1 MSLILERELKLTHPS
16 ELEKIRGHMSRR
28 SEILSAVYL
37 FFAITAAAYAQM
49 PTSAMPAGVATATRD
64 VPMHGSA
71 GGTRVSLS
79 VVDEKMSRLDHTAM
93 VKLYD
98 ENIKSVTWQPT
109 TKGSEASFEGLGIGK
124 YDFEVSA
131 IGYLTA
137 RKEVEVSDLR
147 QQPVHMKVVL
157 LADPDA
163 VELKADDPSMS
174 AKANKEAERGVSDL
188 ESGKYKD
195 AEKHLESAYKQAP
208 SNAHANFLMG
218 YVYFQQNDWDKAQ
231 TYLNQATTLDP
242 HDIQAINLSG
252 RLHLAKKDFAGAKA
266 LMEPVVAA
274 NPDNATAHGILAD
287 AYLNLSDYKDA
298 LAQADLSIEK
308 SKSGVSSAHIVRGWA
323 LANLGRDDEAV
334 QTLKAYL
341 QSLPDSQSG
350 PRVRQFIAAVEAR
363 QPNAPPAAK
372 P

>member
-1 MSLILERELKLTHPS
+1 MK
-16 ELEKIRGHMSRR
+16 RR
-28 SEILSAVYL
+28 IETISAVCL
-37 FFAITAAAYAQM
+37 FLALTTAAYAQM
-49 PTSAMPAGVATATRD
+49 PTSPTPAGVATATRS
-64 VPMHGSA
+64 VPTSGS
-71 GGTRVSLS
+71 GGGARVSLS
-79 VVDEKMSRLDHTAM
+79 VVDEKMARLDHTAM

-109 TKGSEASFEGLGIGK
+109 TKKSEAEFEDLALGK

-137 RKEVEVSDLR
+137 RKVVEVSRLR
-147 QQPVHMKVVL
+147 EPVHVQVVL
-157 LADPDA
+157 LPDPDA
-163 VELKADDPSMS
+163 VALIAADPSMP
-174 AKANKEAERGVSDL
+174 AKASKEAERGVSDI

-208 SNAHANFLMG
+208 SNAHANFLLG
-218 YVYFQQNDWDKAQ
+218 YVYFQQNDFDKAQ

-252 RLHLAKKDFAGAKA
+252 RLHLAKKDFAGAKT
-266 LMEPVVAA
+266 LMEQAVAA
-274 NPDNATAHGILAD
+274 NPDNATAHGLLAD
-287 AYLNLSDYKDA
+287 AYLNLSDYKNA

-308 SKSGVSSAHIVRGWA
+308 GKNGVSSAHVVRGWA
-323 LANLGRDDEAV
+323 LANLGRDDDAV

-341 QSLPDSQSG
+341 QNAPDSTAA
-350 PRVRQFIAAVEAR
+350 PRVRELLAAIEAR
-363 QPNAPPAAK
+363 HPSASSTTAPPPAK

>member
-1 MSLILERELKLTHPS
+1 
-16 ELEKIRGHMSRR
+16 
-28 SEILSAVYL
+28 
-37 FFAITAAAYAQM
+37 
-49 PTSAMPAGVATATRD
+49 
-64 VPMHGSA
+64 
-71 GGTRVSLS
+71 
-79 VVDEKMSRLDHTAM
+79 VVDEKMSRLGHTAM

-109 TKGSEASFEGLGIGK
+109 TKNSEAEFEDLALGK
-124 YDFEVSA
+124 YNFEVSA

-137 RKEVEVSDLR
+137 RKEVEVARLR
-147 QQPVHMKVVL
+147 EPVHVQVVL
-157 LADPDA
+157 ISDPDA
-163 VELKADDPSMS
+163 VALNAADPSMP
-174 AKANKEAERGVSDL
+174 AKASKEAERGVSDL

-208 SNAHANFLMG
+208 SNAHANFLLG
-218 YVYFQQNDWDKAQ
+218 YVYFQQNDFDKAQ

-252 RLHLAKKDFAGAKA
+252 RLHLAKRDYAGAKTT
-266 LMEPVVAA
+266 MEQAVAA
-274 NPDNATAHGILAD
+274 NPENATAHGLLAD

-308 SKSGVSSAHIVRGWA
+308 GKSGVSSAHVVRGWA
-323 LANLGRDDEAV
+323 LANLGREDEAI

-341 QSLPDSQSG
+341 QSAPDSTSG
-350 PRVRQFIAAVEAR
+350 PQVRQFIAAIEAR
-363 QPNAPPAAK
+363 HPNASSSTAQPSK